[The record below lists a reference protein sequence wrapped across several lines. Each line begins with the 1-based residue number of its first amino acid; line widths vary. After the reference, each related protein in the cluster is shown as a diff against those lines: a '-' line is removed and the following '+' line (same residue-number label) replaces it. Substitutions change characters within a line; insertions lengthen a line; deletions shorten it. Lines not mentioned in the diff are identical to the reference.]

1 MQSCWDSRSCLLE
14 MLQSAEVIATAA
26 PPHAEE
32 SVPQSCTLCGV
43 QDGPDKLHQG
53 GREVIVSHRR
63 GWRTCARCPQHDD
76 DLLPCPEWFKTS
88 PPQAACD

>member
-32 SVPQSCTLCGV
+32 SIPRSRTLCAVFKMG
-43 QDGPDKLHQG
+43 QINCTREG
-53 GREVIVSHRR
+53 G
-63 GWRTCARCPQHDD
+63 G
-76 DLLPCPEWFKTS
+76 
-88 PPQAACD
+88 